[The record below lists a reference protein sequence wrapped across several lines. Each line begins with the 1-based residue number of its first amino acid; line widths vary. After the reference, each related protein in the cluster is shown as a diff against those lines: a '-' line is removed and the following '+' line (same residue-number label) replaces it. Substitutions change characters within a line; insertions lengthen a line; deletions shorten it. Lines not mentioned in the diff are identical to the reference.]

1 MVSMCT
7 VNAIRGYL
15 LDGDLPP
22 NGLEC
27 PVNER
32 FFPEKPAGST
42 WQVWLEESPEINSA
56 KDLHL
61 LESFRH
67 LGEVHS
73 SFGFRF

>member
-15 LDGDLPP
+15 LEGELPP

-27 PVNER
+27 PVDEK
-32 FFPEKPAGST
+32 FFPVKPVGFDKQA
-42 WQVWLEESPEINSA
+42 WLEESSKIRSE
-56 KDLHL
+56 KELQL
-61 LESFRH
+61 LESIRQ

-73 SFGFRF
+73 SFTFRL